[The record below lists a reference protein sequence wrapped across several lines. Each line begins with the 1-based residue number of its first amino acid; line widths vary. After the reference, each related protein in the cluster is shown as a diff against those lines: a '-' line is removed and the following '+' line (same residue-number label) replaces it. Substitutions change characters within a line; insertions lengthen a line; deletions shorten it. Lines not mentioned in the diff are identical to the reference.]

1 MDSDFLIIVRAKA
14 GDKDSLKKLWDTYFW
29 DKRDSESALLLV
41 RMVERFD
48 PGKVVNRAGWKFSEL
63 LAGITAKNHSRG
75 GETQ

>member
-1 MDSDFLIIVRAKA
+1 MGNDFGLVIQAKA
-14 GDKDSLKKLWDTYFW
+14 GDKDSLKKLWNTYF
-29 DKRDSESALLLV
+29 RGRQDSESALLLV
-41 RMVERFD
+41 RVVERFD